1 MQTSCNIQFQRSLLP
16 WKTKQHRN
24 NCWKEKQT
32 HVLTRICCNDHV
44 MTKQSR
50 GSVLEVWTRF
60 WKRVCSIL
68 CFIFCCIFAHMNQKC
83 IQVAHGCH
91 HGNPSMFE
99 LDGATALECSHI
111 TIRSKS
117 DGIPKS
123 DRGLNAQLIFECAQ
137 RRCGV
142 VGPVTPGASCETI
155 LLTVIRTDS
164 RAANYFF
171 SLLERHATNSQR
183 HMWTYV

>member
-1 MQTSCNIQFQRSLLP
+1 MISWGLFPSGCIQGKNALPVGSPNYSGIAEMNINAKHTLLIFAEMIFNDFKRSFSIHSSH
-16 WKTKQHRN
+16 WGDVSHGGQHRN
-24 NCWKEKQT
+24 AT
-32 HVLTRICCNDHV
+32 VFDLGGAT
-44 MTKQSR
+44 S
-50 GSVLEVWTRF
+50 LEVLHT
-60 WKRVCSIL
+60 SIGGK
-68 CFIFCCIFAHMNQKC
+68 A
-83 IQVAHGCH
+83 G
-91 HGNPSMFE
+91 
-99 LDGATALECSHI
+99 
-111 TIRSKS
+111 
-117 DGIPKS
+117 GIPKS

-155 LLTVIRTDS
+155 LLTVIGTDS